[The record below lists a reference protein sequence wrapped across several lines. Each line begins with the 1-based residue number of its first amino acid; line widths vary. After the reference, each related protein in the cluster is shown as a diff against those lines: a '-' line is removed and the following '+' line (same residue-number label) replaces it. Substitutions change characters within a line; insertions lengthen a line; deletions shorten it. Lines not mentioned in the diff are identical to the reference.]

1 MTLPRLKAMGL
12 YWKKNPPLHLL
23 VAGFMGVKPEIEAGD
38 IPPLPPDIEP

>member
-23 VAGFMGVKPEIEAGD
+23 VAGFMVVKPEVESVALPE
-38 IPPLPPDIEP
+38 PPEFEP